1 MDLQP
6 IARRALLAAFQTPSH
21 SLRRER
27 GGFATPPGDI
37 KASGTADVQVFTRRA
52 VNWLDNAGLVDF
64 DDPRYA
70 SVVRLNARGERY
82 AQELIRSQAKV
93 ARA

>member
-6 IARRALLAAFQTPSH
+6 IARRALLAAFQSSGH
-21 SLRRER
+21 ALRRAR
-27 GGFATPPGDI
+27 GGFATAPADI
-37 KASGTADVQVFTRRA
+37 KTSGTASIEVFTRRA

-64 DDPRYA
+64 DDPRYP

-82 AQELIRSQAKV
+82 AQELIADQRQAV
-93 ARA
+93 RA